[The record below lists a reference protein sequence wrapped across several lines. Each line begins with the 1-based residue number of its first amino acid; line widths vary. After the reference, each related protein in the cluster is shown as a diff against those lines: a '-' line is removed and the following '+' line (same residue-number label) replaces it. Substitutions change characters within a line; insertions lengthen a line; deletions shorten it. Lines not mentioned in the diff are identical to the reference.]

1 MVLLHI
7 FCCPKALSLDMLCP
21 KESQSAGKNVNWS
34 LLSTYTKN
42 CLGDF
47 LKYFLFWLTVFD
59 QFFHNKCSQMIA
71 LGQETS
77 TPPRPSIAIIAI
89 IDIDFATSINCHHW
103 LGSLEV
109 HFSTCKDCRRELLVK
124 SLMMSISNAS
134 NQEFFLFK
142 TFALLK
148 MQKLSARTF
157 GQIFIN
163 EHFKVIKKSKFS
175 LNSFALLKLQ
185 KLLSRTFVQIVA
197 QFKFLKM
204 GQWRFVLKPFAL
216 HNLKSLIKNFCSNC

>member
-59 QFFHNKCSQMIA
+59 QFFHNKCSQMMA

-77 TPPRPSIAIIAI
+77 TSPRPSTAIIG
-89 IDIDFATSINCHHW
+89 W
-103 LGSLEV
+103 GSLEV
-109 HFSTCKDCRRELLVK
+109 HFSTCKDCHRELLVK

-157 GQIFIN
+157 GQIFID